1 MNRYADP
8 SYFVSDTVLITSVY
22 LVVQTRNLEMR
33 TYTRGV
39 IHKFNI
45 SIELEPNLF

>member
-33 TYTRGV
+33 TYTRGA
-39 IHKFNI
+39 IQIQPLKKI
-45 SIELEPNLF
+45 RT